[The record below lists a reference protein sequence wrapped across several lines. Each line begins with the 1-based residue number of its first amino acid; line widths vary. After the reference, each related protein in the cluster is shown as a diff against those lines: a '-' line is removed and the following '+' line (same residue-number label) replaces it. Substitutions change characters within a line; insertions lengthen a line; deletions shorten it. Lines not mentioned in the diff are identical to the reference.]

1 MYGLDQPKRHEL
13 EKQKLEFAFKRN
25 EQEEALD
32 PDKRRLVADRR
43 QDDDGSIEF
52 REFMHMHSE
61 HPDSDALGMDMGA
74 SAVTLPSMSAYHCLL
89 DGGNHHI
96 PRILQIMC
104 CGSVKS
110 SCALAAYP

>member
-43 QDDDGSIEF
+43 QDDDGYL
-52 REFMHMHSE
+52 
-61 HPDSDALGMDMGA
+61 DDAIRGF
-74 SAVTLPSMSAYHCLL
+74 
-89 DGGNHHI
+89 DGEL
-96 PRILQIMC
+96 RF
-104 CGSVKS
+104 
-110 SCALAAYP
+110 LAADFPAKVVLPWRFAGAGGSNAENAAADD